1 MKRNKLFRESENFR
15 KNLGITE
22 VTKISKFVAA
32 CKIQHLKLQK
42 CEKIVTLEILALI
55 WLD

>member
-42 CEKIVTLEILALI
+42 CEKIVTLEILTLI
-55 WLD
+55 WFD